1 MALASVGPKGEPIA
15 TPPICLSSI
24 LSKTKD
30 DWIVASLSKSYQPF
44 LLNLLLKSLLENK
57 GLTQFLIVSSKV
69 MLVNNHS
76 ISRPATTQHQGQ
88 P

>member
-1 MALASVGPKGEPIA
+1 M
-15 TPPICLSSI
+15 
-24 LSKTKD
+24 KD

-44 LLNLLLKSLLENK
+44 LLNLLLKNLLENK
-57 GLTQFLIVSSKV
+57 WLTQFLIVSSKV

-88 P
+88 PYKGYDRNWQLLQQNQNNFSQ